1 MSGSMSDSRPENR
14 EPDRSW
20 VRRALAR
27 FTDSSRAREW
37 QALAKDAATSGC
49 ELISD
54 CKPRTHVTVK
64 GRLTSVTLTP
74 SDAQNKWLEAELT
87 DGTGTITL
95 IWMGRRS
102 IPGVAPGAL
111 VRVQGLLAIA
121 EGHQVI
127 FNPRYELIDA
137 GSSPGLAE

>member
-1 MSGSMSDSRPENR
+1 MSASTSDSTPGRQPQ
-14 EPDRSW
+14 DRSW

-27 FTDSSRAREW
+27 FTDSSRALEW

-54 CKPRTHVTVK
+54 CQARTHITVK
-64 GRLTSVTLTP
+64 GRLTSVALNP

-95 IWMGRRS
+95 VWMGRRS
-102 IPGVAPGAL
+102 IAGIVPGAL
-111 VRVQGLLAIA
+111 IRVEGLLAMA
-121 EGHQVI
+121 EGHKVI

-137 GSSPGLAE
+137 STA

>member
-1 MSGSMSDSRPENR
+1 MSNSRPEK
-14 EPDRSW
+14 PAQDRSW

-27 FTDSSRAREW
+27 FTDSSRALEW

-54 CKPRTHVTVK
+54 CETRTHITVK

-102 IPGVAPGAL
+102 ISGIAPGAL
-111 VRVQGLLAIA
+111 VRVEGLLAMA
-121 EGHQVI
+121 EGHKVI

-137 GSSPGLAE
+137 GTSQGVAD